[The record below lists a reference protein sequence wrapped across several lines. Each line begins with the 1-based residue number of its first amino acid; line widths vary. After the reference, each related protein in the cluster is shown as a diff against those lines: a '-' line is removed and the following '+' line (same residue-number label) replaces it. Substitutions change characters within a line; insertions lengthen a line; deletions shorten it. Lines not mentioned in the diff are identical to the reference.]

1 MHFPISILKFSAFF
15 LGLILISFNYSLFT
29 FGHSRINFISVF
41 PVFFI
46 LPISKSPFLSL
57 SRIVGICWFTSI
69 IVYSLL
75 ASPGFG
81 LSRNNFISVFP
92 VFYFIWQVSQSPF
105 PSLFRIVNICV
116 LREAHWV
123 LLSSQCAVMHI
134 TRLIFLQYYWL
145 FFNFSTFRHLGGGI
159 DRWSI
164 LLNILNFFEFS
175 IFRPLGR
182 W

>member
-1 MHFPISILKFSAFF
+1 MYIGIHSFYCKINAFSHFYLKIQCIF

-92 VFYFIWQVSQSPF
+92 VFWYCKFKYVLTSFLLVFPLFCFISVF
-105 PSLFRIVNICV
+105 PVFYIENSNTSYLLFYECFP
-116 LREAHWV
+116 WF
-123 LLSSQCAVMHI
+123 
-134 TRLIFLQYYWL
+134 IFLV
-145 FFNFSTFRHLGGGI
+145 FSRF
-159 DRWSI
+159 
-164 LLNILNFFEFS
+164 LLI
-175 IFRPLGR
+175 
-182 W
+182 